1 MAAAL
6 GIDLVKA
13 LVEQVGAEGLDSIA
27 GKLIT
32 TQLGGYT
39 VYTVE
44 IVIENQ
50 PGQENVS
57 R

>member
-39 VYTVE
+39 VHTVE
-44 IVIENQ
+44 IVIEYQ